1 LGPKVGSVMRIKSK
15 QGSPRGIWGWITS
28 FQGEQIQKKIL
39 TRYFAFSA
47 FAVEKVLFIM
57 PLQQCY
63 LVIFILNIR
72 RGSHTF
78 MF

>member
-1 LGPKVGSVMRIKSK
+1 
-15 QGSPRGIWGWITS
+15 
-28 FQGEQIQKKIL
+28 
-39 TRYFAFSA
+39 
-47 FAVEKVLFIM
+47 M